1 MIYLFCSAFR
11 PLYKRDAL
19 ESTCYPKGHLFRFRY
34 ERKYVEP
41 QILRSPKDFE
51 GKDGMIIFLD
61 TAGEAGHKQFDFF
74 PIRKITTV
82 RILQLG
88 LAIYVDFKFGDFVDY
103 GPEEDDHRTTSWCD
117 FFQNLPDRPWPPS
130 QISARKDDESEGYF
144 MLFNPQINP
153 EFPTEKMAGHEAWET
168 LARRLDRTNDLKG
181 STFLQ
186 VLGFYKIKRKYI
198 LGSRS
203 EVPIKLG
210 DNSFDSFYPLPMGKT
225 VVLKLLLSRPGYDST
240 IGEDGRVL
248 EVKVGRE
255 SFAGVSKGRIYSES
269 RYNEERIVL
278 VCKRVFDSVM
288 STVAIEQENEPFS
301 VQSPKPFLLTR
312 IKVPKYIIGIVI
324 LGVVLTTLLLGF
336 DSEFVKLAGS
346 WILPAHKE
354 LITENAKVFS
364 AVAKSSAAIPIA
376 VSAYL
381 AFRRL
386 PLK

>member
-19 ESTCYPKGHLFRFRY
+19 ESICYPRGHLFRFRY
-34 ERKYVEP
+34 ERKYIDP
-41 QILRSPKDFE
+41 RIIKSPKDFE
-51 GKDGMIIFLD
+51 GKEGIIIFLD
-61 TAGEAGHKQFDFF
+61 TVGKARRKKFDFF
-74 PIRKITTV
+74 PIRKIRTV
-82 RILQLG
+82 RIFPLG
-88 LAIYVDFKFGDFVDY
+88 LAIYIDFKFGDFVDY
-103 GPEEDDHRTTSWCD
+103 GPEDDDNRRTKWCS
-117 FFQNLPDRPWPPS
+117 FFQNLSDRPWPPPKTS
-130 QISARKDDESEGYF
+130 GRKDDEPEGYF
-144 MLFNPQINP
+144 MLFHPQNNPH
-153 EFPTEKMAGHEAWET
+153 FPVEGTAGQETWEN

-186 VLGFYKIKRKYI
+186 VLGFYKIKRRYI

-203 EVPIKLG
+203 EDLIKSR
-210 DNSFDSFYPLPMGKT
+210 DNSFDSFYPLPMGKS

-240 IGEDGRVL
+240 IGEDRRVL
-248 EVKVGRE
+248 KVKLGKE
-255 SFAGVSKGRIYSES
+255 SFAGVSKETIYFES
-269 RYNEERIVL
+269 RYNQERIVL

-288 STVAIEQENEPFS
+288 STIAIDQENEPSS

-312 IKVPKYIIGIVI
+312 IEVPKYIVGIVV
-324 LGVVLTTLLLGF
+324 LGVVLATLLLGF
-336 DSEFVKLAGS
+336 DSELIKLVGS

-354 LITENAKVFS
+354 FITENAKVLS